1 MKRFALIGNP
11 NSGKTTLFNTLTG
24 SRARVGNW
32 PGVTVDK
39 KEGLYKKEEEDIL
52 IVDLPG
58 IYSLSPYTSEE
69 IISRNFILDAH
80 PDLVINIVDATNIE
94 RNLYLTTQ
102 LLEIDVPV
110 VIALNMSDILLKQRK
125 EIDIKQLEK
134 AIGVPVVSI
143 SALRGEGINELMHTA
158 YLCSLKG
165 RKATTVL
172 ENTQLKD
179 IINTLANKI
188 DELHVPAS
196 IFHAIKLIESDKI
209 EVKAHESL
217 LPLLDEFKAN
227 FTHEVFG
234 HDFEAFIADARYNYI
249 TEQCVKTV
257 VSKKEKEEVTIS
269 EKIDKVLTHRIFAI
283 PIFII
288 ILAVIFHLVFSED
301 LLFLHALGVINVT
314 SFEGSMYEGLFANGG
329 INSPGIILFNF
340 FDCSFGALG
349 ELIANGLTN
358 IGTSPWAVGLLCDGV
373 LAGIFALLGFLPQ
386 ILLLFLFFSI
396 LEDSGY
402 MARIAFILDR
412 IFRKFG
418 LSGRAIIPM
427 IMGFGCTVPANINTR
442 TLSTEQEK
450 IATLRVLPFFSC
462 TAKLPILAAI
472 GGGIS
477 VYFGFA
483 FPDLIT
489 LSMYVL
495 GMSVA
500 IASIIAFHLWTKK
513 RDDAPFI
520 MELPAYHLPQF
531 KSTMIHLW
539 EKAKH
544 FIKKACTIILLSTI
558 VVWVLMHFS
567 MSWQFLSDEEIGS
580 SILASLSS
588 LIQPLFTP
596 LGFGSQLIGVGWA
609 FVTATIVGLI
619 AKENVIS
626 VFALMASLIAAFET
640 DSEAV
645 ALLIENTGATAPALI
660 SFIAFNMLTIPCFAS
675 VASARGE
682 LGKKEFHKTL
692 IFWLAT
698 SYFVSSG
705 IYLIGQ
711 FIWPVAIY
719 LPLIVIF
726 FVLLYLRH
734 RHNKK
739 VGEVI

>member
-11 NSGKTTLFNTLTG
+11 NSGKTTLFNSLTG

-32 PGVTVDK
+32 PGVTVEK

-69 IISRNFILDAH
+69 IISRNFILDSH

-94 RNLYLTTQ
+94 RSLYLTTQ

-110 VIALNMSDILLKQRK
+110 IIALNMSDLLTKVGKEVDIKKLEKEFNVPIVNISALKGENIHSLMHEAYLLSKTTRK
-125 EIDIKQLEK
+125 GTSVLLNSPLKGVIKQLAE
-134 AIGVPVVSI
+134 
-143 SALRGEGINELMHTA
+143 
-158 YLCSLKG
+158 
-165 RKATTVL
+165 
-172 ENTQLKD
+172 
-179 IINTLANKI
+179 KI
-188 DELHVPAS
+188 DEVHVPNS
-196 IFHAIKLIESDKI
+196 IFHAIKLIEKDQLEI
-209 EVKAHESL
+209 KAHTSL
-217 LPLLDEFKAN
+217 MPLVEKFEENFDDELFHK
-227 FTHEVFG
+227 
-234 HDFEAFIADARYNYI
+234 DFEAYIADARYKFI
-249 TEQCVKTV
+249 TEKCVKSVKTKED
-257 VSKKEKEEVTIS
+257 KKENVTK
-269 EKIDKVLTHRIFAI
+269 KIDKVLTHRIFAI
-283 PIFII
+283 PIFLV
-288 ILAVIFHLVFSED
+288 ILFVIFHLVFAED
-301 LLFLHALGVINVT
+301 FLFLNAMGLINVV
-314 SFEGSMYEGLFANGG
+314 SFEGTPYEGLFANGG

-340 FDCSFGALG
+340 FDASFSLINENIVNALANSGA
-349 ELIANGLTN
+349 
-358 IGTSPWAVGLLCDGV
+358 SSWAIGLLCDGV

-418 LSGRAIIPM
+418 LSGRAFIPM
-427 IMGFGCTVPANINTR
+427 IMGFGCSVPAIVNTR
-442 TLSTEQEK
+442 TLSTEDEK
-450 IATLRVLPFFSC
+450 LATIRVIPFFSC
-462 TAKLPILAAI
+462 TAKLPILVAI
-472 GGGIS
+472 GGGLS
-477 VYFGFA
+477 VYFGFNY
-483 FPDLIT
+483 PDLIT

-495 GMSVA
+495 GMTVA
-500 IASIIAFHLWTKK
+500 MASIIVFHLWNKK

-520 MELPAYHLPQF
+520 MELPAYHMPQF

-558 VVWVLMHFS
+558 LVWVLMHFS
-567 MSWQFLSDEEIGS
+567 MNWQFLEDDQISM
-580 SILASLSS
+580 SILANLSS

-596 LGFGSQLIGVGWA
+596 LGFGLQLQGIGWA

-619 AKENVIS
+619 AKENVVS
-626 VFALMASLIAAFET
+626 TFALLASLIAISSS
-640 DSEAV
+640 DSESLAI
-645 ALLIENTGATAPALI
+645 LISNTQVTPAALI

-675 VASARGE
+675 VASVRGE
-682 LGKKEFHKTL
+682 LSKKEFWKTIL
-692 IFWLAT
+692 FWIVT

-711 FIWPVAIY
+711 YIWPVAIY
-719 LPLIVIF
+719 VPVLVLF
-726 FVLLYLRH
+726 FVGLYFYH
-734 RHNKK
+734 KHNKR